1 MRDAEKEWF
10 GVRVRAE
17 KRRARKPRRSES
29 NIGSEISGK
38 IYNNKEDICAPHAVC
53 EARRKFL
60 REVDVLPACG
70 GGWGGPVEPTIIYV
84 KTI

>member
-1 MRDAEKEWF
+1 MRAILRDAEKEWF
-10 GVRVRAE
+10 GMGVRAE
-17 KRRARKPRRSES
+17 KRKGRKPRGSES

-38 IYNNKEDICAPHAVC
+38 IYNNKEVICAPHAVC

-70 GGWGGPVEPTIIYV
+70 GG
-84 KTI
+84 